1 MIYKNKIMNIKISK
15 EVIIV
20 FVLCL
25 GFGAGFFINQKL
37 NEKLYTDLYSQ
48 DTINFSMLAEVWRK
62 INENFVFEDKIN
74 SEAMVYSAVKGF
86 VSALGDPYTSFFD
99 PEEAEEFQKDL
110 EGTFEGI
117 GIQIAKKEGK
127 VKIVAPIKNTP
138 AERAGILAGD
148 VIEKIN
154 EEDVSNIELDMI
166 VKKIRGEKGTTVTLN
181 IKRDNEDKVF
191 KIKRDT
197 IRVPNCELE
206 FINAEDGNKI
216 AILSIFQFSETT
228 SKDVKTEVNKI
239 FNTNNVKGIV
249 LDLRNNP
256 GGLVNEAKNVA
267 SLFLKKELPIVKEC
281 DKKNECTWLSSDGP
295 GKLADYPLIILINEG
310 TASAAEILTGAL
322 EANIENVTIVG
333 DTSFG
338 KGLVQ
343 RIVYLSDGSIIK
355 ITTEEWY
362 TPRDKQIHE
371 IGIEP
376 DIKIEITKED
386 IEKEKDPQLEKA
398 IELINNK

>member
-1 MIYKNKIMNIKISK
+1 MNIKISK

-127 VKIVAPIKNTP
+127 VKVVAPIKNTP

>member
-1 MIYKNKIMNIKISK
+1 MNIKISK

-37 NEKLYTDLYSQ
+37 NEQLYTDLYSQ

-74 SEAMVYSAVKGF
+74 TEAMVYGAVKGF

-127 VKIVAPIKNTP
+127 VKVVAPIKNTP

>member
-1 MIYKNKIMNIKISK
+1 MNIKISK

-37 NEKLYTDLYSQ
+37 NEQLYTDLYSQ

-74 SEAMVYSAVKGF
+74 TEAMVYGAVKGF

-127 VKIVAPIKNTP
+127 VKVVAPIKNTP

-256 GGLVNEAKNVA
+256 GGLVNEAKNIA

>member
-1 MIYKNKIMNIKISK
+1 MNIKISK

-37 NEKLYTDLYSQ
+37 NEQLYTDLYSQ

-74 SEAMVYSAVKGF
+74 TEAMVYGAVKGF

-181 IKRDNEDKVF
+181 IKRENEDKVF

>member
-37 NEKLYTDLYSQ
+37 NEQLYTDLYSQ

-127 VKIVAPIKNTP
+127 VKVVAPIKNTP

>member
-37 NEKLYTDLYSQ
+37 NEQLYTDLYSQ

-74 SEAMVYSAVKGF
+74 TEAMVYGAVKGF

>member
-37 NEKLYTDLYSQ
+37 NEQLYTDLYSQ

-74 SEAMVYSAVKGF
+74 TEAMVYGAVKGF

-127 VKIVAPIKNTP
+127 VKVVAPIKNTP

-256 GGLVNEAKNVA
+256 GGLVNEAKNIA

>member
-1 MIYKNKIMNIKISK
+1 MNIKISK

-74 SEAMVYSAVKGF
+74 TEAMVYGAVKGF

>member
-25 GFGAGFFINQKL
+25 GFGGGFFINQKL

-74 SEAMVYSAVKGF
+74 TEAMVYGAVKGF

-127 VKIVAPIKNTP
+127 VKVVAPIKNTP

>member
-74 SEAMVYSAVKGF
+74 TEAMVYGAVKGF

>member
-15 EVIIV
+15 EIIIV

-37 NEKLYTDLYSQ
+37 NEQLYTDLYSQ

-74 SEAMVYSAVKGF
+74 TEAMVYGAVKGF

-127 VKIVAPIKNTP
+127 VKVVAPIKNTP

>member
-1 MIYKNKIMNIKISK
+1 M
-15 EVIIV
+15 
-20 FVLCL
+20 
-25 GFGAGFFINQKL
+25 
-37 NEKLYTDLYSQ
+37 
-48 DTINFSMLAEVWRK
+48 
-62 INENFVFEDKIN
+62 
-74 SEAMVYSAVKGF
+74 
-86 VSALGDPYTSFFD
+86 
-99 PEEAEEFQKDL
+99 
-110 EGTFEGI
+110 
-117 GIQIAKKEGK
+117 
-127 VKIVAPIKNTP
+127 
-138 AERAGILAGD
+138 
-148 VIEKIN
+148 
-154 EEDVSNIELDMI
+154 
-166 VKKIRGEKGTTVTLN
+166 
-181 IKRDNEDKVF
+181 
-191 KIKRDT
+191 
-197 IRVPNCELE
+197 
-206 FINAEDGNKI
+206 
-216 AILSIFQFSETT
+216 
-228 SKDVKTEVNKI
+228 
-239 FNTNNVKGIV
+239 
-249 LDLRNNP
+249 
-256 GGLVNEAKNVA
+256 NEAKNVA

>member
-15 EVIIV
+15 EIIIV
-20 FVLCL
+20 FALCL
-25 GFGAGFFINQKL
+25 GFGGGFFINQKL

-99 PEEAEEFQKDL
+99 PKEAEEFQKDL

-127 VKIVAPIKNTP
+127 VKVVAPIKNTP

-166 VKKIRGEKGTTVTLN
+166 VKKIRGEKGTTITLN
-181 IKRDNEDKVF
+181 IKRDNEDKIF

-197 IRVPNCELE
+197 IKVPNCELK
-206 FINAEDGNKI
+206 IIDAEDGNKM

-239 FNTNNVKGIV
+239 FNTDNVKGII

-281 DKKNECTWLSSDGP
+281 DKKNECSWLSSDGP

-322 EANIENVTIVG
+322 EANIENVTLVG
-333 DTSFG
+333 GTSFG

-376 DIKIEITKED
+376 DVKIEITKED

>member
-37 NEKLYTDLYSQ
+37 NEQLYTDLYSQ

-74 SEAMVYSAVKGF
+74 TEAMVYSAVKGF

-127 VKIVAPIKNTP
+127 VKVVAPIKNTP

>member
-1 MIYKNKIMNIKISK
+1 MNIKISK

>member
-1 MIYKNKIMNIKISK
+1 MNIKISK

-37 NEKLYTDLYSQ
+37 NEQLYTDLYSQ

-74 SEAMVYSAVKGF
+74 TEAMVYGAVKGF

>member
-37 NEKLYTDLYSQ
+37 NEQLYTDLYSQ

-74 SEAMVYSAVKGF
+74 TEAMVYGAVKGF

-127 VKIVAPIKNTP
+127 VKVVAPIKNTP

>member
-1 MIYKNKIMNIKISK
+1 M
-15 EVIIV
+15 
-20 FVLCL
+20 
-25 GFGAGFFINQKL
+25 
-37 NEKLYTDLYSQ
+37 
-48 DTINFSMLAEVWRK
+48 
-62 INENFVFEDKIN
+62 
-74 SEAMVYSAVKGF
+74 
-86 VSALGDPYTSFFD
+86 
-99 PEEAEEFQKDL
+99 
-110 EGTFEGI
+110 
-117 GIQIAKKEGK
+117 
-127 VKIVAPIKNTP
+127 
-138 AERAGILAGD
+138 
-148 VIEKIN
+148 IEKIN

-239 FNTNNVKGIV
+239 FNTDNVKGIV

-281 DKKNECTWLSSDGP
+281 DKKNECSWLSSDGP

-362 TPRDKQIHE
+362 TQE
-371 IGIEP
+371 IN
-376 DIKIEITKED
+376 KFMK
-386 IEKEKDPQLEKA
+386 LE
-398 IELINNK
+398 